1 MRLIFVFFNLLA
13 VFEASQILLV
23 TCKQVKGCGGLLPQ
37 TPVAK
42 FKSLKLLCFERPQK
56 NNNNSPNLI
65 GHIFAEP
72 VA

>member
-23 TCKQVKGCGGLLPQ
+23 NLQTGQGLWWFFPQ

-42 FKSLKLLCFERPQK
+42 FKSLKLLCFERPK
-56 NNNNSPNLI
+56 KKNNNSPNLI